1 MSFDLSLL
9 GVEENVPKI
18 EFTEYTGL
26 LQAMAKWGKTT
37 FATLYDN
44 CVLLACEPGYKAK
57 KLNFRKIERWED
69 FINFIDLLESH
80 REEVGENVKTLA
92 VDTVD
97 RLYPYCQ
104 QYMVKQYNLKKSK
117 DAPKVD
123 SIGDIPHGK
132 GWSSADEEF
141 LKQIMRPI
149 NLGFTYLFITHS
161 VLKTIRPKVGDPYDV
176 YVPTLP
182 DRCAAIIYPLVDFI
196 INGERVVVKV
206 DGEDVKKRAIN
217 LRGNEMAE
225 GGSRVGNISEKIVF
239 DTEEEAMDLFRASF
253 REAIEKE
260 VRKDNADVDM
270 DKLAADQKKQ
280 KDDKVKETLGK
291 VRELPEIVKDIKKT
305 MKSGLKD
312 GKLDN
317 AKIVALLGKHEIKAP
332 DEITTVDSAKKILED
347 LNKLITEVKTN

>member
-1 MSFDLSLL
+1 L
-9 GVEENVPKI
+9 
-18 EFTEYTGL
+18 
-26 LQAMAKWGKTT
+26 KTT
-37 FATLYDN
+37 FATLYDD

-57 KLNFRKIERWED
+57 KLNFRKIEKWED
-69 FINFIDLLESH
+69 FTNFVDLLESH

-92 VDTVD
+92 ADTVD

-104 QYMVKQYNLKKSK
+104 QFMVRQYNLKKSK
-117 DAPKVD
+117 DAPKAE

-149 NLGFTYLFITHS
+149 NLGFTYLFVTHNQ
-161 VLKTIRPKVGDPYDV
+161 LKTIRPKVGDPYDV

-239 DTEEEAMDLFRASF
+239 DTEEEAMNLFRESF
-253 REAIEKE
+253 KEAIEKE
-260 VRKDNADVDM
+260 VRKDNTDVDM
-270 DKLAADQKKQ
+270 DKLAVDQKKQ
-280 KDDKVKETLGK
+280 KDDKVKETLEK
-291 VRELPEIVKDIKKT
+291 VRELPEIIKDIKKV
-305 MKSGLKD
+305 MKQGLKEK
-312 GKLDN
+312 KLDN
-317 AKIVALLGKHEIKAP
+317 TAILSTLGKYEVKTP
-332 DEITTVDSAKKILED
+332 DDIANIDTAKKILDD
-347 LNKLITEVKTN
+347 LNKVISAVK